1 MVPWVLAGGLLAKIT
16 KPIPPLPPGASS
28 AEAFEELLQK
38 GDRQQLQAGCAEAL
52 AVGLDD
58 RLRLLRPRLLE
69 LNAENHSLAVVFADA
84 KALLACKAP
93 EAALQ
98 VLNRVSPAAGEQ
110 REEWFLLQWQ
120 AANAALNH
128 RRASLA
134 LRRFSQGSPQALA
147 GQLLPLGIGQEL
159 PVQRTALEL
168 QINQLEAIG
177 ALPEAVSLLLQ
188 PNPLPAVNASRRL
201 EAARLLTQLGEP
213 ERAEEL
219 IPAGLNQSALG
230 AAWGVSV
237 ELLSQQRALQLAS
250 GNSAAA
256 AQTSKRQ
263 ARLARRLDDSI
274 GVKQAELARIADGSS
289 NPALVQ
295 RLLSRQEPLEASKG
309 ELLTALLAL
318 GDGPA
323 LRPAAGEAPAMAAA
337 RLEFAKRLAQQLNHR
352 ERLLDLLADQESEAR
367 KQEDPWLLD
376 RVNRLALQSSAGNPL
391 RELEA
396 LDKRS
401 RELLADPG
409 LGGSAWEAFTPMRE
423 QEELERLRGVE
434 NLEQRRQLRL
444 GFDPYPGLY
453 SLPALLEDLQRLRFS
468 VPLQPV
474 ISEPLPGVKQPWRL
488 APAQFGVLPRQLG
501 NRRRN
506 LLIKEYEGALA
517 SLEITELEKQ
527 QGLKLFAE
535 LVQQL
540 QQREQ
545 LTMAINQASGSGK
558 FTSQTITQQGQ
569 LLLLEKQL
577 DPSGP
582 NIRGL
587 MGFARSEEGLR
598 SLRDLHQQEDRL
610 RLRVRA
616 QEALNLQARRLL
628 LEDQLQQE
636 QTRAAR
642 WQSRAPITAPQL
654 EAIRLSRLW
663 REFRSDPAAGV
674 APALQDLAYR
684 KKDGALELEL
694 LRYRLLQ
701 LLPSSIPTS
710 MPTGMPTGMPNP
722 GNINK

>member
-1 MVPWVLAGGLLAKIT
+1 M
-16 KPIPPLPPGASS
+16 
-28 AEAFEELLQK
+28 
-38 GDRQQLQAGCAEAL
+38 
-52 AVGLDD
+52 
-58 RLRLLRPRLLE
+58 
-69 LNAENHSLAVVFADA
+69 
-84 KALLACKAP
+84 
-93 EAALQ
+93 
-98 VLNRVSPAAGEQ
+98 
-110 REEWFLLQWQ
+110 
-120 AANAALNH
+120 
-128 RRASLA
+128 
-134 LRRFSQGSPQALA
+134 
-147 GQLLPLGIGQEL
+147 
-159 PVQRTALEL
+159 
-168 QINQLEAIG
+168 
-177 ALPEAVSLLLQ
+177 
-188 PNPLPAVNASRRL
+188 NASRRL
-201 EAARLLTQLGEP
+201 EAARLLTQLGQL

-263 ARLARRLDDSI
+263 ERLARRLDDSI

-289 NPALVQ
+289 NPALAQ

-309 ELLTALLAL
+309 ELLNALLAL

-323 LRPAAGEAPAMAAA
+323 SGEDPAMAAA

-391 RELEA
+391 RELDA

-409 LGGSAWEAFTPMRE
+409 LGGSAWEAFTPVRE

-474 ISEPLPGVKQPWRL
+474 IPEASPGVKQSWRL

-506 LLIKEYEGALA
+506 LLIKEYEGTLA

-545 LTMAINQASGSGK
+545 LSMAINQASGSGK
-558 FTSQTITQQGQ
+558 FTLQTITQQGQ

-577 DPSGP
+577 DPRST

-616 QEALNLQARRLL
+616 QEARNLQARRLL

-636 QTRAAR
+636 QPRAAR

-663 REFRSDPAAGV
+663 REFRSDPAAEV

-701 LLPSSIPTS
+701 LFPS
-710 MPTGMPTGMPNP
+710 GMPNP

>member
-52 AVGLDD
+52 SVGLND

-69 LNAENHSLAVVFADA
+69 LNAHNHSLAVVFADA

-128 RRASLA
+128 HRASLA
-134 LRRFSQGSPQALA
+134 LGRFSQGSPQALA
-147 GQLLPLGIGQEL
+147 GKLLPLGTAQEL

-168 QINQLEAIG
+168 QIKQLEAIG

-263 ARLARRLDDSI
+263 ERLARRLDDSI

-289 NPALVQ
+289 NPALAQ

-309 ELLTALLAL
+309 ELLTALVAL
-318 GDGPA
+318 GDG
-323 LRPAAGEAPAMAAA
+323 PAAGEAPAMAAA

-391 RELEA
+391 RELDA

-409 LGGSAWEAFTPMRE
+409 LGGSAWEVFTPMRE
-423 QEELERLRGVE
+423 QEELERLREVE

-474 ISEPLPGVKQPWRL
+474 ISEPSPGVKQPWSL

-506 LLIKEYEGALA
+506 LLIKEYEDALA

-527 QGLKLFAE
+527 QGLKLFSE

-545 LTMAINQASGSGK
+545 LTKAINQASGSGK
-558 FTSQTITQQGQ
+558 FTLQTITQQGQ
-569 LLLLEKQL
+569 LILLEKQL

-616 QEALNLQARRLL
+616 EEARNLQARRLL

-701 LLPSSIPTS
+701 LLPS
-710 MPTGMPTGMPNP
+710 GMPTAMPTP